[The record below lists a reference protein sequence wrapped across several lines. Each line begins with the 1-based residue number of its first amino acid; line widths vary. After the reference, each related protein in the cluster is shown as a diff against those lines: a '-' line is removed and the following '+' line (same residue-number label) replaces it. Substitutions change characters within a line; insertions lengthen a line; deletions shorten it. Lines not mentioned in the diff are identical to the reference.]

1 MAQLIDGFTDSLDAI
16 LAAEPIEPE
25 LDAKGNPKPINWK
38 FTFDNAKEGTP
49 IAEARVE
56 GWRYVIEVLKCRVTA
71 VKEKEVPKTPEELVM
86 SSATV
91 RKEDTQFPGHLEK
104 NIAAVAPSG
113 SAAEKKA
120 LEDAKTVAANAPD
133 AKTKKEAEE
142 LLKSSKK

>member
-1 MAQLIDGFTDSLDAI
+1 MAQLIDGFTDTLANI

-25 LDAKGNPKPINWK
+25 LDSNGEPKPINWK
-38 FTFDNAKEGTP
+38 FSLENSKEGGAV
-49 IAEARVE
+49 AEAEVS
-56 GWRYVIEVLKCRVTA
+56 GWRYIIEATTFRVTA
-71 VKEKEVPKTPEELVM
+71 TKIKEIPKTPEELVM

-120 LEDAKTVAANAPD
+120 LADAKTVAENAPD

-142 LLKSSKK
+142 TIKSSKK

>member
-1 MAQLIDGFTDSLDAI
+1 MAQLIDGFTDSLAAI

-25 LDAKGNPKPINWK
+25 LDAKGEPKAINWK
-38 FTFDNAKEGTP
+38 FNLENAKGGGAV
-49 IAEARVE
+49 AEAEVS
-56 GWRYVIEVLKCRVTA
+56 GWRYIVEGLKFRVTA
-71 VKEKEVPKTPEELVM
+71 VKVKEVPKTPEELVK

-91 RKEDTQFPGHLEK
+91 RLEDTQFPGYMEK

-120 LEDAKTVAANAPD
+120 IEDAKTVAANAPD

-142 LLKSSKK
+142 TIKTSKK